1 MRLTKHHGLENDFL
15 VLLDAAGD
23 QPVEPELAQ
32 RICDRHTGVGADGLI
47 RATRLHVSPDEADSQ
62 LPDAV
67 MELYN
72 ADGSRAEM
80 SGNGIR
86 CLAQALVLDEWVADK
101 PDEPAVATILT
112 DAGRRIVSLRETVD
126 ARTHRFAVD
135 MGPVR
140 FDGEAA
146 SWVDGP
152 VTRAA
157 WADMGNPHLVLQL
170 DLERSDEADL
180 ELLGEKAN
188 MLTPQGANV
197 HVLLAGAVPD
207 TIIIRSFERGVG
219 LTQACGTGACASAA
233 IAQRWGLVGDTVEV
247 RMPGG
252 NADVRLGPTIELTGP
267 AVLVAAVDY
276 PVPG

>member
-23 QPVEPELAQ
+23 QPVDAELA
-32 RICDRHTGVGADGLI
+32 RRTCDRHTGIGADGII
-47 RATRLHVSPDEADSQ
+47 RATRFTGEADGP

-101 PDEPAVATILT
+101 PGEPAVAAIQT
-112 DAGRRIVSLRETVD
+112 DAGLRIVSLRETVD
-126 ARTHRFAVD
+126 AYTHRFAVD
-135 MGPVR
+135 MGAVR

-152 VTRAA
+152 VIRAA
-157 WADMGNPHLVLQL
+157 WADMGNPHLVLLL
-170 DLERSDEADL
+170 DAERAAEVDL
-180 ELLGEKAN
+180 VKLGERAN
-188 MLTPQGANV
+188 ALTPRGGNV
-197 HVLLAGAVPD
+197 HVVLAGAAAD
-207 TIIIRSFERGVG
+207 AITIRSYERGVG

-233 IAQRWGLVGDTVEV
+233 VAREWGLVGDVV
-247 RMPGG
+247 DVQQPGG
-252 NADVRLGPTIELTGP
+252 DAQVVLGATVELTGP
-267 AVLVAAVDY
+267 AVAIAAVDY
-276 PVPG
+276 PLPS